1 MPVTA
6 IKSHLAHSLAA
17 AGGDQL
23 TSMLG
28 SWQLDIV
35 PGITSTPELAENVY
49 KSNLSFLL
57 ENQEIK
63 KTEYDFA
70 ILNAKGFGGNN
81 GTSLIMSPL
90 KTTEILQ
97 QKHTGKKWKSF
108 KKIQEN
114 TINELE
120 NFDNELRM
128 QPPLARYKFGE
139 GVIDGESE
147 LEFSNT
153 DLIIKSNN
161 QKISIKSELPYKKF
175 LK

>member
-1 MPVTA
+1 
-6 IKSHLAHSLAA
+6 
-17 AGGDQL
+17 
-23 TSMLG
+23 
-28 SWQLDIV
+28 
-35 PGITSTPELAENVY
+35 
-49 KSNLSFLL
+49 
-57 ENQEIK
+57 
-63 KTEYDFA
+63 
-70 ILNAKGFGGNN
+70 
-81 GTSLIMSPL
+81 MSPL